1 VRARIEADQ
10 LHQQLEGLTELKT
23 FYTIAVAL
31 GLALGAATQASAT
44 PNCTKTSGGHS
55 CTVPEKPGV
64 KFNVAT
70 SSQATAVA
78 SVVAALNNQQA
89 QQQSQTSV
97 NTNVNSNTA
106 TGGNAS
112 IDIGDTFIAPAING
126 GDAHWCYSLPTGGMC
141 VPLKSVMIQNR
152 VNLVDQ
158 CFAKAGKAYVACI
171 AMIDDLPQIKRA
183 LKQAG
188 VYGN

>member
-1 VRARIEADQ
+1 MHMTTKILAI
-10 LHQQLEGLTELKT
+10 GLL
-23 FYTIAVAL
+23 IGL
-31 GLALGAATQASAT
+31 GLGATTAQATGGDSCKPKHGGGYT
-44 PNCTKTSGGHS
+44 CDVGGTSY
-55 CTVPEKPGV
+55 
-64 KFNVAT
+64 NVNNAT
-70 SSQATAVA
+70 SEANAL
-78 SVVAALNNQQA
+78 AAAIQFQQ
-89 QQQSQTSV
+89 QQQSQNQSQVST
-97 NTNVNSNTA
+97 NTNTA

-112 IDIGDTFIAPAING
+112 IEIGDTFIAPPING

-158 CFAKAGKAYVACI
+158 CFAKTGRAYVACI

>member
-1 VRARIEADQ
+1 M
-10 LHQQLEGLTELKT
+10 KT
-23 FYTIAVAL
+23 LQTIVMIT
-31 GLALGAATQASAT
+31 GLALGLGIGTASAT
-44 PNCTKTSGGHS
+44 PDCKKSGGGYS

-64 KFNVAT
+64 QYNVNT
-70 SSQATAVA
+70 SSQATAIA
-78 SVVAALNNQQA
+78 SVIAS
-89 QQQSQTSV
+89 QQQSQQQSQSSA

-112 IDIGDTFIAPAING
+112 IEIGDTFIAPAING

-158 CFAKAGKAYVACI
+158 CFAKSGRAYVACI